1 MITIDNYEEYFLDY
15 CEGNLDAEGRREVM
29 SFVKAHPYLR
39 EELEEFAGCPVL
51 DDETDKAVETPA
63 NLADSLR
70 HTSDY
75 DEPDVPYFDRL
86 AVLNLE
92 KIATPAEQLE
102 YSRMKYESI
111 ECSRV
116 AKLYS
121 KTILPAEQIECPDKR
136 RMMVFPIWRRLIP
149 YAAAAAVVGLIVWFS
164 IGNDAA
170 VTITSPAAPTV
181 AVDDL
186 RPATEPVTPAVEVV
200 EVNDNVQ
207 NNAANNNAQNNVAK
221 NNVSNNVVKTNI
233 PNNVANNNV
242 PNKAANIIDGVIN
255 NVDESMSE
263 EVLGNDKA
271 VVEVETVEVVTD
283 DEASSVPQVADE
295 SSAMQDSAAVV
306 AVELLPFDDLTDA
319 FDNDDNSY
327 LNKNK
332 TKQRRHRKKF
342 WFACGKAIKYVT
354 RRFMPN
360 LYFDVDHDDDGR
372 ISRVAMYAQNKVY
385 TLQRKESKEDT
396 EM

>member
-149 YAAAAAVVGLIVWFS
+149 YAAAAAVVGLVVWFS
-164 IGNDAA
+164 VGNNAA
-170 VTITSPAAPTV
+170 VTINSPAAPSV
-181 AVDDL
+181 AVENF
-186 RPATEPVTPAVEVV
+186 RPAVEMSAPVAEDETPAVVV
-200 EVNDNVQ
+200 DFQ
-207 NNAANNNAQNNVAK
+207 NKEKKQGKHAA
-221 NNVSNNVVKTNI
+221 
-233 PNNVANNNV
+233 P
-242 PNKAANIIDGVIN
+242 KADPI
-255 NVDESMSE
+255 
-263 EVLGNDKA
+263 
-271 VVEVETVEVVTD
+271 VETVDFDDVQLALENPTD
-283 DEASSVPQVADE
+283 IQEDSVETIQLVDVEPITNQA
-295 SSAMQDSAAVV
+295 DSAAVV
-306 AVELLPFDDLTDA
+306 VDMLPFDDLNVGFDDDA
-319 FDNDDNSY
+319 RRHHKAKD
-327 LNKNK
+327 
-332 TKQRRHRKKF
+332 RRHRKKI
-342 WFACGKAIKYVT
+342 WFACGKALKYVA
-354 RRFMPN
+354 RRFVPN
-360 LYFDVDHDDDGR
+360 VHFDVDHDEDGK
-372 ISRVAMYAQNKVY
+372 ISRVAMYASNKIY
-385 TLQRKESKEDT
+385 TLERKESKGDRKL
-396 EM
+396 

>member
-51 DDETDKAVETPA
+51 DDETDMAVETPA

-111 ECSRV
+111 ECNRV

-164 IGNDAA
+164 IGNNAA
-170 VTITSPAAPTV
+170 VSITSPAAPSV
-181 AVDDL
+181 AVENL
-186 RPATEPVTPAVEVV
+186 RPAAEVVAPASEVTTPAAIVDAPRREKKSEAPVSHDTDPVENVNFDDVQVVMDNHADIREDSSAIVQLVNVEPIFVQEDSSAVVV
-200 EVNDNVQ
+200 E
-207 NNAANNNAQNNVAK
+207 
-221 NNVSNNVVKTNI
+221 
-233 PNNVANNNV
+233 
-242 PNKAANIIDGVIN
+242 
-255 NVDESMSE
+255 M
-263 EVLGNDKA
+263 
-271 VVEVETVEVVTD
+271 
-283 DEASSVPQVADE
+283 
-295 SSAMQDSAAVV
+295 
-306 AVELLPFDDLTDA
+306 LPFDDLDDG
-319 FDNDDNSY
+319 FDNGFNDKKS
-327 LNKNK
+327 KK
-332 TKQRRHRKKF
+332 HHHRKKF
-342 WFACGKAIKYVT
+342 WFACGKALKYVA
-354 RRFMPN
+354 RRFVPN
-360 LYFDVDHDDDGR
+360 VHFDVVHDEDGK
-372 ISRVAMYAQNKVY
+372 ISRVAMYAQNKIY
-385 TLQRKESKEDT
+385 TLERKESKDGREL
-396 EM
+396 

>member
-29 SFVKAHPYLR
+29 SFVKKHPQLR
-39 EELEEFAGCPVL
+39 EELEEFAGCPIL

-92 KIATPAEQLE
+92 HIATPAEQLE

-121 KTILPAEQIECPDKR
+121 KTKLTPEAIECPDKR
-136 RMMVFPIWRRLIP
+136 RLMVFPIWRRLIP
-149 YAAAAAVVGLIVWFS
+149 YAAAAAVVGLVVWFS
-164 IGNDAA
+164 IGNNST
-170 VTITSPAAPTV
+170 VTINSPAAPAV
-181 AVDDL
+181 AVENV
-186 RPATEPVTPAVEVV
+186 RPAAEVLTTPAAEVV
-200 EVNDNVQ
+200 DVKTNVPVNVAKTNVP
-207 NNAANNNAQNNVAK
+207 NKSAK
-221 NNVSNNVVKTNI
+221 NNV
-233 PNNVANNNV
+233 PNNAT
-242 PNKAANIIDGVIN
+242 NIIDVVSN
-255 NVDESMSE
+255 DDSMSE
-263 EVLGNDKA
+263 EVWCDDRV
-271 VVEVETVEVVTD
+271 VVETEVLEVVAD
-283 DEASSVPQVADE
+283 DDSSAIQQVADE
-295 SSAMQDSAAVV
+295 PSAFQDSTAVV
-306 AVELLPFDDLTDA
+306 VELLPFDDLNDG
-319 FDNDDNSY
+319 FDDDDNSDTRRQH
-327 LNKNK
+327 KAK
-332 TKQRRHRKKF
+332 DRRHRKKF
-342 WFACGKAIKYVT
+342 WFACGKALRYVA
-354 RRFMPN
+354 RRFVPN
-360 LYFDVDHDDDGR
+360 VHFDVEHDEDGK

-385 TLQRKESKEDT
+385 TLERKESKENR

>member
-15 CEGNLDAEGRREVM
+15 CEGNLDVEGRREVM
-29 SFVKAHPYLR
+29 GFVKAHPYLR

-51 DDETDKAVETPA
+51 DDETDTAVETPA
-63 NLADSLR
+63 SLADSLR

-170 VTITSPAAPTV
+170 VTITSPAAPSV
-181 AVDDL
+181 AVDNL
-186 RPATEPVTPAVEVV
+186 RPATELSTPVVEVV
-200 EVNDNVQ
+200 DANTNVP
-207 NNAANNNAQNNVAK
+207 NNATKTNVPNNVAK
-221 NNVSNNVVKTNI
+221 NNVPSEKIINDVFSCGDDMDDMVVD
-233 PNNVANNNV
+233 A
-242 PNKAANIIDGVIN
+242 
-255 NVDESMSE
+255 
-263 EVLGNDKA
+263 
-271 VVEVETVEVVTD
+271 VEVVTD
-283 DEASSVPQVADE
+283 DEPSAIQQVADE
-295 SSAMQDSAAVV
+295 KSTIQLTYEEPSTFQDDTEGAV
-306 AVELLPFDDLTDA
+306 AVELLPFDNLV
-319 FDNDDNSY
+319 FDEDDYNDNS
-327 LNKNK
+327 NKS
-332 TKQRRHRKKF
+332 KQRRHRKKF
-342 WFACGKAIKYVT
+342 WFACGKALKYVA
-354 RRFMPN
+354 RRFVPN
-360 LYFDVDHDDDGR
+360 IRFDVDHNDEGK

-385 TLQRKESKEDT
+385 AVERK
-396 EM
+396 